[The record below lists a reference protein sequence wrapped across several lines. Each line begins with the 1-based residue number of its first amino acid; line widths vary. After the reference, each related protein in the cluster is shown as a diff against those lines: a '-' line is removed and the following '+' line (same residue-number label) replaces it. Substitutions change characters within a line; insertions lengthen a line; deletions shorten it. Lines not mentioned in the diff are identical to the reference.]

1 MDLEAIYDPATDT
14 ISDPRPREPQDCA
27 TLAVTPGEAPSSVRW
42 STYEVLTGDGAQAL
56 LSLTAAHPGARV
68 VHDGAPE
75 GR

>member
-1 MDLEAIYDPATDT
+1 LRDPGRDA
-14 ISDPRPREPQDCA
+14 
-27 TLAVTPGEAPSSVRW
+27 GEAPSSVRW

-68 VHDGAPE
+68 VHDEAPE